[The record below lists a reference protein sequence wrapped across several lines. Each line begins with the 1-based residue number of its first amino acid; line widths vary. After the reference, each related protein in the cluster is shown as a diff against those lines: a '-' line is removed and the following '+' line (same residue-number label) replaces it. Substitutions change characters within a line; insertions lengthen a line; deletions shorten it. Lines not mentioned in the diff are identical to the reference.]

1 MQAYLYKSC
10 TRNGRDVAVFWRRK
24 ARCSL
29 RIQSRSERMFVDW
42 LAPLLPEQ
50 QRKRTSLIYN
60 YCLFQ
65 MPQPG
70 FEPGT
75 TRSSVWRSPRLSYWS
90 VLSYESRLP
99 DLNGGQIGLQPTT
112 LPD

>member
-10 TRNGRDVAVFWRRK
+10 TRNGRDFAVFWRRK
-24 ARCSL
+24 ARCRL

-60 YCLFQ
+60 NCLFQ

-75 TRSSVWRSPRLSYWS
+75 TRSSVWRSPRPVSYTH
-90 VLSYESRLP
+90 LRAHETDSYLVCRLLLENKKNP
-99 DLNGGQIGLQPTT
+99 
-112 LPD
+112 